1 MIAESKPIHIDLDLP
16 GINCDKPLD
25 PSGKQLQHP
34 MPLFNHTM
42 LFVGKPRSGKSSQA
56 FSMIATKGKGYHRLF
71 NRVHLIIPPS
81 SLSSLR
87 VKELKTHKRVYSEL
101 TLGVLDKIDKETDE
115 LNCRGKN
122 CHSLVIYDDV
132 GSAIK
137 SDHQLED
144 ALKRSAWTF
153 RHRCMSQWYLLQ
165 TFRSLSLGVRK
176 VATHLFIFKL
186 AQNELELIQ
195 TELILW
201 LDKKQWV
208 QVCRHVFDAKHGAHT
223 AMYIDIEAQ
232 DIYRM
237 TDNHFHLL
245 SIDGDT

>member
-1 MIAESKPIHIDLDLP
+1 MITESDPIHIDLDLP

-25 PSGKQLQHP
+25 PSGKQLKP
-34 MPLFNHTM
+34 PLPQCNHTL
-42 LFVGKPRSGKSSQA
+42 LFIGKPRSGKSSQA
-56 FSMIATKGKGYHRLF
+56 FSMVASKGRAYYRLF

-87 VKELKTHKRVYSEL
+87 VKELRTHRRVYPEL
-101 TLGVLDKIDKETDE
+101 TLEVLEKIDKETDE
-115 LNCRGKN
+115 LNRRGKD

-137 SDHQLED
+137 SDHHLEE
-144 ALKRSAWTF
+144 ALKRSSWNF
-153 RHRCMSQWYLLQ
+153 RHRCLSQWYLLQ

-201 LDKKQWV
+201 IDRKQWLE
-208 QVCRHVFDAKHGAHT
+208 VCRHVFSHGAHT
-223 AMYIDIEAQ
+223 AIFADLERQ
-232 DIYRM
+232 ELHRV
-237 TDNHFHLL
+237 TDQLYYLL
-245 SIDGDT
+245 QV